1 MYLCSQSL
9 NMKLI
14 HELRNVISQT
24 IARIPISELTDIE
37 IPWTAALSLK
47 DLVYSRAYC
56 STILSQLLREGA
68 DSFPISNSHIES
80 AVVFFIVWTALTAMN
95 RKNETIVSRLG
106 NTIEV
111 YSVRRNASRILF
123 VLYIMFC
130 KSVDNAI

>member
-1 MYLCSQSL
+1 
-9 NMKLI
+9 MKLI

-24 IARIPISELTDIE
+24 ISRIPISELTDVE
-37 IPWTAALSLK
+37 IPWNTALSLK

-56 STILSQLLREGA
+56 STILSQLLREGV

-80 AVVFFIVWTALTAMN
+80 AVAFFIVWTALTAMN

-106 NTIEV
+106 NAIEV